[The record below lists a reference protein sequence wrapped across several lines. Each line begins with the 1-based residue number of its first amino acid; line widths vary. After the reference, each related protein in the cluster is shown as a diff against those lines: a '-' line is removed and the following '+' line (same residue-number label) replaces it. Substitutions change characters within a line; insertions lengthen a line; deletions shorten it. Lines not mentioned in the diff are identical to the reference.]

1 MNVTQ
6 SSPGL
11 LRRSFPILGRGVKY
25 HGKVFDALTAASVPG
40 NRAGND
46 VLVDAA

>member
-1 MNVTQ
+1 MNATQ

-11 LRRSFPILGRGVKY
+11 LRRYFPILDWGAKY
-25 HGKVFDALTAASVPG
+25 DGKMFDALTAASVPG

-46 VLVDAA
+46 VLAGAA

>member
-1 MNVTQ
+1 MNATQ

-11 LRRSFPILGRGVKY
+11 LRRYFPILDRGAKY
-25 HGKVFDALTAASVPG
+25 HGKVFDALTAASILG

-46 VLVDAA
+46 VLAGAA